1 MSARDN
7 RRALAFGS
15 FARNGL
21 IGVRMGVDADGCED
35 VGGGATGGGDS
46 GAGGGAAAIGAR
58 ATGDGGGTVGLADVG
73 GISG

>member
-21 IGVRMGVDADGCED
+21 IGVRMGVDADACGE
-35 VGGGATGGGDS
+35 GTTGGES
-46 GAGGGAAAIGAR
+46 GAVAIGAR
-58 ATGDGGGTVGLADVG
+58 VAGDGGGTVGLADG
-73 GISG
+73 GGMSG

>member
-21 IGVRMGVDADGCED
+21 IGVRMGVDADACGE
-35 VGGGATGGGDS
+35 GATGGES
-46 GAGGGAAAIGAR
+46 GAVGGAAAIGAR
-58 ATGDGGGTVGLADVG
+58 VADDGGGTVGLADG
-73 GISG
+73 GGMSG